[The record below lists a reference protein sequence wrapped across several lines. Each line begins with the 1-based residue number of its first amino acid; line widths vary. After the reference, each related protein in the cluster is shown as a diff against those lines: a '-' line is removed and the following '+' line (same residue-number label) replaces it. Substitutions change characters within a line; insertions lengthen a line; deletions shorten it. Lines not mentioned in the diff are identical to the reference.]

1 MTTGILEL
9 TATANCHQ
17 RWRNPDF
24 PLEAWKGSYGPQH
37 WRWGWVGQLESY
49 TSRGRHPP
57 LFPHTMT
64 ILLLAKAG
72 GHKLPR
78 VWGGSSAAGGAALQ
92 ARPPEL
98 DHSVRGK
105 AAARGGSTKLSF
117 DRHMQAIQSELVSLK
132 HLYLGATLDAL
143 SRLY

>member
-1 MTTGILEL
+1 MGL
-9 TATANCHQ
+9 C
-17 RWRNPDF
+17 
-24 PLEAWKGSYGPQH
+24 
-37 WRWGWVGQLESY
+37 ESY
-49 TSRGRHPP
+49 TSRGRHPL
-57 LFPHTMT
+57 LFPHTAT
-64 ILLLAKAG
+64 ILLLSKAG

-98 DHSVRGK
+98 NHGVRGK
-105 AAARGGSTKLSF
+105 AAGRGGSTKLSF
-117 DRHMQAIQSELVSLK
+117 DGHMQVIQSELVSPK